1 MEAVGALGFPVP
13 RPGPLLQKPRP
24 QSRIAEG
31 LLEAILIEVTRPSPD
46 AFTVRIFDEDFT
58 PPEAD
63 VVSVFVFYGVPVV
76 TVARRLEAAW
86 KALNLQSVAGVRYA
100 AYPTFGHSRAYALVV
115 GSIEALQ
122 ESFLP

>member
-13 RPGPLLQKPRP
+13 RTQPLLQKPRP

-31 LLEAILIEVTRPSPD
+31 LLEAILIEVTRPSPE

-63 VVSVFVFYGVPVV
+63 VVSVFVFYGVPVG
-76 TVARRLEAAW
+76 TVARRLEVAW
-86 KALNLQSVAGVRYA
+86 HAVNLRAEPGVRYA
-100 AYPTFGHSRAYALVV
+100 SYTTYDHRRGFDVV
-115 GSIEALQ
+115 IGTIEALQ